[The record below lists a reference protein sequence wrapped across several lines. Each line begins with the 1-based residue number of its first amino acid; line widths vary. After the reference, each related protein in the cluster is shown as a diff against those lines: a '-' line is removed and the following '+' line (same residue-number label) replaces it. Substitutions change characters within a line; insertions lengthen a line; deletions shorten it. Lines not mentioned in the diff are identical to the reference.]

1 MFDIH
6 CHILPGVD
14 DGARTPAE
22 TSQMLIAARN
32 AGIQHIVCTPH
43 CRFDS
48 FNKAL
53 IEQQFRAFSA
63 HAAQVGIQATLGYEV
78 HWKKLAELGMDKA
91 SDLRI
96 GDSNLFLLEFSN
108 SHLPVNWQRN
118 VYSIQSQGLT
128 VIVAHPERYKPVQ
141 DNLDIAYEMKDMGC
155 RLQLSA
161 NFVEGGFFDKRH
173 RTAKALLKEDL
184 VDYIASDAH
193 RPEHY
198 AVYTKALAEARKY

>member
-63 HAAQVGIQATLGYEV
+63 HAAQAGIQATLGYEV

-91 SDLRI
+91 SELRI

-173 RTAKALLKEDL
+173 RTAKALLKEGL

>member
-32 AGIQHIVCTPH
+32 AGISHIVCTPH
-43 CRFDS
+43 CRFSD
-48 FNKAL
+48 FDPTL
-53 IEQQFRAFSA
+53 IQQQFRIFSE
-63 HAAQVGIQATLGYEV
+63 HAAQMGIRSTLGYEV
-78 HWKKLAELGMDKA
+78 HWKKLAELGIETAPK
-91 SDLRI
+91 LCI
-96 GDSNLFLLEFSN
+96 GSSNLLLLEFSDT
-108 SHLPVNWQRN
+108 HLPASWQRM
-118 VYSIQSQGLT
+118 VHAIQRQGIT
-128 VIVAHPERYKPVQ
+128 VVIAHPERYLPIQ
-141 DNLDIAYEMKDMGC
+141 DNLDLAYELKNMGC

-161 NFVEGGFFDKRH
+161 NFVEGGRFDKRR

-184 VDYIASDAH
+184 VDYLASDAH

-198 AVYTKALAEARKY
+198 AVFTRALAEAQKY

>member
-22 TSQMLIAARN
+22 TSQMMIAARN
-32 AGIQHIVCTPH
+32 VGIDHIVCTPH

-48 FNKAL
+48 FDPQL
-53 IEQQFRAFSA
+53 IQQQYRIFSA
-63 HAAQVGIQATLGYEV
+63 HASQMGIDTTLGYEV
-78 HWKKLAELGMDKA
+78 YWEKLAELGIETAPK
-91 SDLRI
+91 LCI
-96 GDSNLFLLEFSN
+96 GQSNLLLLEFSTA
-108 SHLPVNWQRN
+108 HLPANWQRAID
-118 VYSIQSQGLT
+118 SIQRQGIT
-128 VIVAHPERYKPVQ
+128 VVIAHPERYQPIQ
-141 DNLDIAYEMKDMGC
+141 DNLDLAYEMKDMGC
-155 RLQLSA
+155 CLQLSA

-173 RTAKALLKEDL
+173 RTAKALLKEGL

>member
-63 HAAQVGIQATLGYEV
+63 HAAQAGIQTTLGYEV

-91 SDLRI
+91 SELRI

-173 RTAKALLKEDL
+173 RTAKALLKEGL

>member
-32 AGIQHIVCTPH
+32 AGIEHIVCTPH

-48 FNKAL
+48 FNKQL

-63 HAAQVGIQATLGYEV
+63 HAAQAGIQATLGYEV

-91 SDLRI
+91 SELRI
-96 GDSNLFLLEFSN
+96 GDSDLFLLEFSN

-161 NFVEGGFFDKRH
+161 NFVEGGLFDKRH
-173 RTAKALLKEDL
+173 RTAKALLKEGL

>member
-91 SDLRI
+91 SELRN

-173 RTAKALLKEDL
+173 RTAKALLKEGL

>member
-32 AGIQHIVCTPH
+32 AGIEHIVCTPH

-48 FNKAL
+48 FNKQL

-63 HAAQVGIQATLGYEV
+63 HAAQAGIQATLGYEV

-91 SDLRI
+91 SELRI

-173 RTAKALLKEDL
+173 RTAKALLKEGL